1 MMESGE
7 VPDNA
12 VFVHSSF
19 RTSSTWIWTRFRA
32 AAGTLAYYEY
42 FNEVLGGITAEA
54 IESLHS
60 DIWRSRH
67 PAADPY
73 FREFLPLLR
82 PTGGV
87 GLFDPAM
94 AFGSFFPE
102 TGYDGA
108 LPIAEAGYVEQLLAH
123 ASHAAKTPILTCT
136 RSLGRTRALRR
147 RFGGTHLML
156 RRRLFHQWNSYSGQA
171 RTGNP
176 YFLST
181 IFETIFASPQVP
193 FLSILGEFVRSRSG
207 YDPGRSTLGL
217 DDDDVFVV
225 FVALHVFLL
234 VSVAPDSDLIIE
246 TGRLHEPNY
255 SLWVEGRISQS
266 TGLMVDL
273 RGATER
279 IDMPRQALL
288 DPGRAR
294 VEIARLNDV
303 MLDAITADDN
313 QRAMCAEMEDEL
325 WIDYRT
331 FALHTEALRA
341 QHESWEAEARARLAA
356 SDVALSLAQTAIDTL
371 RTAHDHD
378 STLTAALQAQLLSA
392 DQRLAER
399 DADFIRS
406 CESLA
411 TSEASRRA
419 GDDRAD
425 EQERTLRHSEA
436 ARAAAMTLG
445 GELLGDLS
453 AAKADLE
460 HLRGELA
467 QSHADHAVALEAA
480 REARAEIEDLR
491 LAFETTV
498 EQRRAER
505 TQLLAAQEDAL
516 ANRETLER
524 LRPRLAEA
532 EAYLRSSDAEKLS
545 RDRIRIRPLTLQIWK
560 LINSMQRK

>member
-1 MMESGE
+1 MAESGE
-7 VPDNA
+7 VTDNA

-32 AAGTLAYYEY
+32 AVGTLAYYEY

-54 IESLHS
+54 IESLHG

-108 LPIAEAGYVEQLLAH
+108 LSIAEAAYVEQLLAH

-147 RFGGTHLML
+147 RFGGAHLML

-176 YFLST
+176 YFLTT

-193 FLSILGEFVRSRSG
+193 FLSILGEFVRSQSG

-217 DDDDVFVV
+217 HDDDVFVV

-255 SLWVEGRISQS
+255 NRWVEGRISQS
-266 TGLMVDL
+266 TGLIVDL

-279 IDMPRQALL
+279 IDMPRRALL

-313 QRAMCAEMEDEL
+313 QRALCAEMEDEL
-325 WIDYRT
+325 WIDHRT
-331 FALHTEALRA
+331 FALHTE
-341 QHESWEAEARARLAA
+341 
-356 SDVALSLAQTAIDTL
+356 
-371 RTAHDHD
+371 
-378 STLTAALQAQLLSA
+378 
-392 DQRLAER
+392 
-399 DADFIRS
+399 
-406 CESLA
+406 
-411 TSEASRRA
+411 
-419 GDDRAD
+419 
-425 EQERTLRHSEA
+425 QERTLLHSEA

-445 GELLGDLS
+445 GELLGDLG
-453 AAKADLE
+453 AAKAELE

-467 QSHADHAVALEAA
+467 QSQADHAVALEAA
-480 REARAEIEDLR
+480 RQARAEIEDLR
-491 LAFETTV
+491 LAFEATG

-505 TQLLAAQEDAL
+505 TQLIAAQESAL
-516 ANRETLER
+516 ANREALER

-532 EAYLRSSDAEKLS
+532 EAHVKASDADKLP
-545 RDRIRIRPLTLQIWK
+545 RDRTRIRSLTLQI
-560 LINSMQRK
+560 RKPFNGMRRK